1 MKVAVSSIGTTPED
15 RLDPRFG
22 RCANF
27 VIVDTDHMTWESIR
41 NDAVSL
47 GGGAGIQA
55 AQTVA
60 SRGVSAVITGNVGPN
75 AVRTLAAAGV
85 DVYTRGEGTVAEAVK
100 AFKEGKLSVTTAATV
115 PDRYGT
121 GAGAPPPAGG
131 GAGFAPGPGRG
142 RGGRCRVPGFGRGLG
157 RGLGRRGGLGR
168 GGGFARAMG
177 RRYGL

>member
-15 RLDPRFG
+15 SVDPRFG

-41 NDAVSL
+41 NDAVTL

-100 AFKEGKLSVTTAATV
+100 AFKEGKLPAVTEATV
-115 PDRYGT
+115 PDRYGAGAQKT
-121 GAGAPPPAGG
+121 PSGSGAGS
-131 GAGFAPGPGRG
+131 APGPGRG
-142 RGGRCRVPGFGRGLG
+142 RGGRAPGTRGGFGRG
-157 RGLGRRGGLGR
+157 GGSGP
-168 GGGFARAMG
+168 GTG